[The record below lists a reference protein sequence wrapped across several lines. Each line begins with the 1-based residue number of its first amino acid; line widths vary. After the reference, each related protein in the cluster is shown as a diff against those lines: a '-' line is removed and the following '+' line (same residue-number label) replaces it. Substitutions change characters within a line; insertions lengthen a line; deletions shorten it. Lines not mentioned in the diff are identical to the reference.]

1 MSFNVAKRCLLAN
14 VGEYDSVLHKS
25 MQPLLQL
32 LHSSPTQQNQHWAQE
47 AAEGHIMM
55 LHCQWTA
62 GELSCVNNNYTTSTT
77 RPMRIH
83 TTDPTDIMT
92 AFYQDCN
99 TLNLPIKD
107 HPVKEDTNDINNNKD
122 DAKTTSDSKTKTTPE
137 ATEEILLVELNL
149 DIPTTSTQL
158 DEEEAVRWKQKKNGL
173 WVWLKERKVIM
184 TEQDARSVVYR
195 PGRGWVLRSNIRK
208 KSVLWRNKVR
218 QQQEDAWEGPSI
230 IFFLHLCLSPQHPTT
245 YAEEE
250 PYLPPYESKGR
261 GFFFTL
267 AVWGVAVVASKNTF
281 LH

>member
-1 MSFNVAKRCLLAN
+1 
-14 VGEYDSVLHKS
+14 
-25 MQPLLQL
+25 
-32 LHSSPTQQNQHWAQE
+32 
-47 AAEGHIMM
+47 MM

-218 QQQEDAWEGPSI
+218 QRQEEDA
-230 IFFLHLCLSPQHPTT
+230 
-245 YAEEE
+245 
-250 PYLPPYESKGR
+250 
-261 GFFFTL
+261 
-267 AVWGVAVVASKNTF
+267 
-281 LH
+281 